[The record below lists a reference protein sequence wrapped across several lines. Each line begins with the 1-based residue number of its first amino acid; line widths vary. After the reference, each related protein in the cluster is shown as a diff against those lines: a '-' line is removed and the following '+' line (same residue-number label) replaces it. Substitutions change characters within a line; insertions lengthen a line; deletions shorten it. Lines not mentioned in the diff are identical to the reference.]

1 MNFGDLRHLLAQQPT
16 HFTFVRVCELLEE
29 IHAESPG
36 QWEFEW
42 LPYAIEALRSW
53 PDALRYVD
61 KDRSVAM
68 LADRTPYSDIVTTL
82 DLSDGGLVQRRT
94 ATLAAATHLR
104 HIKRLDLRASGT
116 NWKKL
121 EALTQAPDLFEKLDY
136 FALRMSTGAKID
148 QRVLDLLFHTPWMA
162 SLQEFSTD
170 GWSTFNATAASV
182 LGKAPC
188 FSTLTKLDLN
198 SSKIGI
204 KGSKA
209 LISTDIDHPLEELD
223 LGYTALG
230 AKAFANLA
238 NASFP
243 NLRKLDLFNSVTTDS
258 LAPLASAQHVGPL
271 RELSLRRCSP
281 ISADTLKE
289 LLDAPIASTLK
300 RLDLHNCRM
309 DHAHAEA
316 IAASKAISTLE
327 HLRVTDNNFEDR
339 GVKELAQSAKNLST
353 LELGFN
359 NLTPKAL
366 DALATS
372 PIATKLERLE
382 LHGSSVWVDGA
393 RLISGGAFSN
403 LRELGLMLAN
413 IDEDAVKELADS
425 SALATVEHLELSN
438 NRDIL
443 SYYVYG
449 SDWKKNTI
457 THESLALLAN
467 SPLFSN
473 LKYLGLNSLGL
484 TDESVA
490 LLLNT
495 KGFAFPH
502 IVNLRGNP
510 LTPECVATLQDA
522 MAARGVELVKLW
534 IGDYQI
540 QRTFETLRAE
550 RAIILPSSIA
560 LVEPHVARNIN
571 LVEE

>member
-1 MNFGDLRHLLAQQPT
+1 MNFGDLRHLLTQHPT
-16 HFTFVRVCELLEE
+16 HFTFIRICELLEE
-29 IHAESPG
+29 IYVEAPG

-42 LPYAIEALRSW
+42 VPYATEALASW
-53 PDALRYVD
+53 PDAVRYVD
-61 KDRSVAM
+61 KARSVAM
-68 LADRTPYSDIVTTL
+68 LAERTPYSDIVTTL

-121 EALTQAPDLFEKLDY
+121 EALTQAPDLFEKLDF

-162 SLQEFSTD
+162 ELQEFNTD
-170 GWSTFNATAASV
+170 GWSTFNATAASL

-188 FSTLTKLDLN
+188 FSTVKKLDLN

-209 LISTDIDHPLEELD
+209 LISTDPDHPLEELD
-223 LGYTALG
+223 LGYTSLG
-230 AKAFANLA
+230 AKVFTNLA

-258 LAPLASAQHVGPL
+258 LAPLASAQNLGPL

-289 LLDAPIASTLK
+289 LLDAPIASTLQ

-316 IAASKAISTLE
+316 IAASQAITTLE

-339 GVKELAQSAKNLST
+339 GVKELAENAKNLAS
-353 LELGFN
+353 LDLGFN

-366 DALATS
+366 EALAS
-372 PIATKLERLE
+372 APIAAKLERLE
-382 LHGSSVWVDGA
+382 LHGNSVWVDGA
-393 RLISGGAFSN
+393 RIIAGGAFSN
-403 LRELGLMLAN
+403 LRELGLMLAS
-413 IDEDAVKELADS
+413 IDEDAVKELAS
-425 SALATVEHLELSN
+425 ASALASVEHLELSN
-438 NRDIL
+438 NRNVL

-449 SDWKKNTI
+449 ADWKKNTI
-457 THESLALLAN
+457 DLESLELLAN
-467 SPLFSN
+467 SPLFAN
-473 LKYLGLNSLGL
+473 LKYLGLNALGL
-484 TDESVA
+484 TDESIER
-490 LLLNT
+490 LLNIS
-495 KGFAFPH
+495 GFEFPD
-502 IVNLRGNP
+502 ILNLRNNP
-510 LTPECVATLQDA
+510 LTPEFTATLRDA
-522 MAARGVELVKLW
+522 MAARGVELVELRL
-534 IGDYQI
+534 GDYQL
-540 QRTFETLRAE
+540 QRAFQTLRAE
-550 RAIILPSSIA
+550 RAIILPSYAA
-560 LVEPHVARNIN
+560 LVEPHVARNID
-571 LVEE
+571 LADE